1 TTDNRFQFI
10 QQFLGATDA
19 EGRDKYCAAVRQG
32 LLQRTL
38 ETLSPGA
45 PVFVQSVAVGAFQ
58 HYFISAIGNG
68 RRRQEGRMGRAEITR
83 EYDTPPPLLQGIA
96 HIALHPS
103 RTQDMPGPLEAYPQH
118 QIIPTDNR
126 DPLPIRGTAQ

>member
-1 TTDNRFQFI
+1 
-10 QQFLGATDA
+10 
-19 EGRDKYCAAVRQG
+19 G

-126 DPLPIRGTAQ
+126 DPLPIRGTSQHGLDPLDKTLGQHGVTAN